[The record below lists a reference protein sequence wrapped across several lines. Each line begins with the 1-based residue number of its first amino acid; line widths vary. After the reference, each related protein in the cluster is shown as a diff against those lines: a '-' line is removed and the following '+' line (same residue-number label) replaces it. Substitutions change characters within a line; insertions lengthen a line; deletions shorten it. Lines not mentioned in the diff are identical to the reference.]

1 MGGTR
6 SSHLPLDRKSVLN
19 IISFRS
25 SMPARRDVGNAGGG
39 KLLLLRSRCVLENI
53 FLSLSLFISRFFI
66 HFHRL
71 TVFIITAHFA
81 FWHFSHEFFVA
92 FFYTYGPL
100 PLADGDGEQRQR
112 RRRQRDGEALNDS
125 FEYRY
130 QSLQLHEWRQP
141 TSGRA
146 WQVRRRRRLES
157 NWQTAVAVAV
167 AVAALHSQLLVVG
180 EGGRT
185 LTHTHVHAHRD
196 TCTGW
201 HNHDRR
207 EPNP

>member
-39 KLLLLRSRCVLENI
+39 KLLQLRSRCVLENI

-81 FWHFSHEFFVA
+81 FLHFSHEFFVA
-92 FFYTYGPL
+92 SFYTFGPL

-130 QSLQLHEWRQP
+130 QSFQLTECASRMTTTDERSCVASAAASALGKQL
-141 TSGRA
+141 TNC
-146 WQVRRRRRLES
+146 RRRRCRSRCFALS
-157 NWQTAVAVAV
+157 
-167 AVAALHSQLLVVG
+167 AAS
-180 EGGRT
+180 GG
-185 LTHTHVHAHRD
+185 
-196 TCTGW
+196 
-201 HNHDRR
+201 
-207 EPNP
+207 

>member
-39 KLLLLRSRCVLENI
+39 KLLQLRSRCLLENI

-81 FWHFSHEFFVA
+81 FLHFSHEFFVA
-92 FFYTYGPL
+92 SFYTFGPL
-100 PLADGDGEQRQR
+100 PLADGEQRQR
-112 RRRQRDGEALNDS
+112 RRRQRDGVERQLWVPLSEFAAYRVRFTNDDNRRALVRGKCGGVGAWKATDKLPS
-125 FEYRY
+125 PSLS
-130 QSLQLHEWRQP
+130 QSH
-141 TSGRA
+141 T
-146 WQVRRRRRLES
+146 
-157 NWQTAVAVAV
+157 NTN
-167 AVAALHSQLLVVG
+167 
-180 EGGRT
+180 
-185 LTHTHVHAHRD
+185 THTRTQRHVHRL
-196 TCTGW
+196 T
-201 HNHDRR
+201 
-207 EPNP
+207 